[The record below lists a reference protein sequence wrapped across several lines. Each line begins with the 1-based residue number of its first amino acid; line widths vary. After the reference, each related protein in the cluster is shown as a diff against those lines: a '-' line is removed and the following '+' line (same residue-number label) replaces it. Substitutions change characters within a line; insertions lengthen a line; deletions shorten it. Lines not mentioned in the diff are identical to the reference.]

1 MLSKESNETLVR
13 VGPGTATGALFRL
26 FWIPCY
32 PGDRLA
38 RDGQPKAVKLLGE
51 DLILFRDSEGKP
63 GLVGNACP
71 HRGAP
76 LLFGRNEECGLRC
89 VYHGWKFDVNGAVMD
104 MPAEPARSRLSERV
118 RLKAYRCQE
127 RNGIVWAYLG
137 PDQENPPPLPDL
149 EWNLVP
155 RENVHVSFRVQESNW
170 LQAVEG
176 EIDSAHA
183 AILHGRVDNQGA
195 ASEWL
200 AKKDL
205 RPTFECI
212 QQPFGMSVAAR
223 RKVGD
228 DRLYWRVNQF
238 MLPFWTLVPP
248 QSKFP
253 ELSGHAW
260 VPIDDEHTLCV
271 MFSYTPAGPLY
282 PRSRELFE
290 EGYKGRETGHA
301 SRHAYAPKAPNIPYA
316 EFWTKF
322 SLENGYQFDYE
333 SQRTTLFSGLPGLWV
348 QDSACQ
354 AGLAPIYDRSRE
366 NLGVG
371 DTGIVMTR
379 HFLLEALAAYRDRG
393 VKPIGVDDPEVFM
406 VRAVSLSLPADAQWA
421 EAGREFMR
429 AELGADF
436 GYTP

>member
-1 MLSKESNETLVR
+1 MLSRENNETLVR
-13 VGPGTATGALFRL
+13 VGPGTAMGTLFRL
-26 FWIPCY
+26 YWIPCF
-32 PGDRLA
+32 PGDQLVA
-38 RDGQPKAVKLLGE
+38 DGQPKPVRLLGE
-51 DLILFRDSEGKP
+51 DLILFRDSEGRP

-76 LLFGRNEECGLRC
+76 LMFGRNEECGLRC
-89 VYHGWKFDVNGAVMD
+89 VYHGWKFNVSGAVVD
-104 MPAEPARSRLSERV
+104 MPAEPARSRLQEKV
-118 RLKAYRCQE
+118 RLKAYKCIE
-127 RNGIVWAYLG
+127 RNGIVWAYIG
-137 PDQENPPPLPDL
+137 PDQDNPPPLPQI

-155 RENVHVSFRVQESNW
+155 SQNVHVSFRVQESNW

-195 ASEWL
+195 SSEWL

-205 RPTFECI
+205 RPTFECC
-212 QQPFGMSVAAR
+212 QQPFGMSIASR
-223 RKVGD
+223 RKVGED
-228 DRLYWRVNQF
+228 TLYWRVNQF

-260 VPIDDEHTLCV
+260 IPMDDQHTLCL
-271 MFSYTPAGPLY
+271 MFSYVPAEPLY
-282 PRSRELFE
+282 PRTRELFN

-301 SRHAYAPKAPNIPYA
+301 SKHAFAQQPPNTPYA
-316 EFWTKF
+316 DFWTKF
-322 SLENGYQFDYE
+322 TLENGYQFEYRC
-333 SQRTTLFSGLPGLWV
+333 QQTTMFSGLPGLWV

-354 AGLAPIYDRSRE
+354 SGLVPIYDRTLE

-379 HFLLEALAAYRDRG
+379 HFLLETLAALRERG
-393 VKPIGVDDPEVFM
+393 IKPSGVDNPETFM
-406 VRAVSLSLPADAQWA
+406 VRAVSLNLPTDVQWA
-421 EAGREFMR
+421 EAGRDLMR
-429 AELGADF
+429 AKLGDDF